1 MSALRLYPFSRND
14 SWRDYTRGFEAGLV
28 GGLADWFAVTALF
41 RHPMGIPIPHTAL
54 LPKNRKRVTKGLIN
68 TLENEWLTKESITNK
83 VKEMQLAQMV
93 LQIAEREMQSDA
105 VKRGL

>member
-1 MSALRLYPFSRND
+1 MSLQTKYIAYFTWGYGCRLCGFYPFSRND

-54 LPKNRKRVTKGLIN
+54 LPKIV
-68 TLENEWLTKESITNK
+68 NE
-83 VKEMQLAQMV
+83 
-93 LQIAEREMQSDA
+93 
-105 VKRGL
+105 